1 MNLELLGITVLWA
14 FLYGYLMVAS
24 IDFGAGFFAFYAR
37 IKKKD
42 HIINDLISRYLSPVW
57 EVTNVFFVFF
67 FVGIVGFF
75 PATAYYYGTALL
87 IPGSIAII
95 LIAIRGSFYAFNN
108 YGSRDNT
115 FYLFLYGA
123 TGLLIPAS
131 LSTAL
136 TISEGGFLDVEDNK
150 VVFLASKLFASP
162 YSWSVVFLS
171 IVSVLFIS
179 AVFLT
184 YYADRADDTQAR
196 KTLRQFALF
205 WSTPTIVASLLVFM
219 SLQRHNSGHYNK
231 AVTEYWWMFG
241 LSLLCFGAAS
251 WLIYMERHYGTAFIM
266 VMLQFFFA
274 FFGYGA
280 SHLPYI
286 LYPYITLHE
295 NVTNETMAI
304 ALVTVFILGLLLL
317 IPSIGLLMKL
327 FLFNADYVKGKK
339 K

>member
-1 MNLELLGITVLWA
+1 MNYELIGITVLWT
-14 FLYGYLMVAS
+14 FLYGYLIVSS
-24 IDFGAGFFAFYAR
+24 IDFGAGFFAYYAK

-42 HIINDLISRYLSPVW
+42 HIINNLISRYLSPVW

-87 IPGSIAII
+87 IPGSVALI

-108 YGSRDNT
+108 YGSRNST
-115 FYLFLYGA
+115 FYMFLYGA

-136 TISEGGFLDVEDNK
+136 TISEGGFLDEVDGDVN
-150 VVFLASKLFASP
+150 FLAKELFTSP

-179 AVFLT
+179 ATFLT
-184 YYADRADDTQAR
+184 YYADRADDQRAR

-219 SLQRHNSGHYNK
+219 SLQMHNEDHYDK

-241 LSLLCFGAAS
+241 LSLVCFGIAS
-251 WLIYMERHYGTAFIM
+251 WFIFMEKRYGTAFIM

-286 LYPYITLHE
+286 LYPYINLHE
-295 NVTNETMAI
+295 NVTNEAMAL
-304 ALVTVFILGLLLL
+304 ALVIAFTLGLLLL
-317 IPSIGLLMKL
+317 LPSLILLMRL
-327 FLFNADYVKGKK
+327 FLFDADYVKGKK